1 MEDDLL
7 SGNCSFDWYSYRLR
21 DVFAYGTVITS
32 TRGMFV
38 VELHSEA
45 LVPFANLL
53 IFKLSNS

>member
-7 SGNCSFDWYSYRLR
+7 IGNCSFDLYSYRLR

-32 TRGMFV
+32 TRGMLV

-45 LVPFANLL
+45 PVPFANLL
-53 IFKLSNS
+53 ILTFAH

>member
-7 SGNCSFDWYSYRLR
+7 IGNCSFDWYCYRLR
-21 DVFAYGTVITS
+21 DVFAYGKVITS
-32 TRGMFV
+32 TRGMLV

-53 IFKLSNS
+53 ILTFAH